1 MFQIGIIISWSWLWE
16 SFWWL
21 SFSSPFCL
29 KLKVYTWIDHRHYL
43 VMIDASTTT
52 IWTSLVHIALW
63 VPKSFLLSFR
73 DGSLIS
79 ATHKCFQR
87 GNMVWLLKWI
97 FYHHNFKEY
106 LLLHLLWMNLKQ
118 LFLGVSGEFFIIL
131 MQKLPSLYNV
141 IIIGTN
147 HVLLLLF
154 SFLCPLKRK
163 RGENGKIP
171 NLSLVL
177 LPNFLYII
185 SNSPPWILYLFE
197 IIFSDQRLF
206 LFGSKRHP

>member
-1 MFQIGIIISWSWLWE
+1 MGSKIVLTIIQGWKI
-16 SFWWL
+16 
-21 SFSSPFCL
+21 
-29 KLKVYTWIDHRHYL
+29 
-43 VMIDASTTT
+43 
-52 IWTSLVHIALW
+52 
-63 VPKSFLLSFR
+63 
-73 DGSLIS
+73 SLIS

-87 GNMVWLLKWI
+87 GNKVWLLRWI
-97 FYHHNFKEY
+97 FYHHNFKRVFTFTFVMDEF
-106 LLLHLLWMNLKQ
+106 KTAVSVCFRRI
-118 LFLGVSGEFFIIL
+118 FLIL

-185 SNSPPWILYLFE
+185 SNSPPRILYLFE